1 MRQEQE
7 RMRQLYEERSGNSG
21 DSKRIKELESELEK
35 TKSYYNKRIREI
47 EEKHKYG
54 GALKKAAS
62 QKSESH
68 RSKDDSNLNDLRDQN
83 ERLLQERNTL
93 AQKVAEY
100 ESQSQNK
107 IEFYPAQTVEENNL
121 NPFSVHSVH
130 SSP

>member
-62 QKSESH
+62 ESH

-100 ESQSQNK
+100 ESQS
-107 IEFYPAQTVEENNL
+107 
-121 NPFSVHSVH
+121 
-130 SSP
+130 